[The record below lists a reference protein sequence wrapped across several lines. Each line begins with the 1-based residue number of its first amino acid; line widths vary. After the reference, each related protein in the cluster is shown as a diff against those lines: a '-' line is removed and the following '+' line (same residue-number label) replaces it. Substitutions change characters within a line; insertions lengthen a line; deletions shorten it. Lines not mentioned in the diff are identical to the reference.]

1 MNTPV
6 SLKDKKDF
14 ITWVLNHLHFKK
26 RESVWILHYLLGH
39 ETILENIHFVNE
51 AKFCP
56 RGLIMSTICSG
67 DVPFRYYKSH
77 IVTTDSDKTFHDIR
91 MNQDQPLYIEIN
103 FKHAHKNARYVSV
116 LEENPYLPE
125 DYFLSEEDI
134 QHAHQLLDISV
145 YLFQKKRLKSKIDVA
160 LDQGD
165 KKEFLRLSRALKQLE
180 ENKNQPPS
188 C

>member
-6 SLKDKKDF
+6 SIKEKKDF
-14 ITWVLNHLHFKK
+14 ITWILNHLQFKR

-39 ETILENIHFVNE
+39 KTILENIHFVNE

-56 RGLIMSTICSG
+56 RGLIISSTCSD

-77 IVTTDSDKTFHDIR
+77 LVTTDPDKTFHDIR
-91 MNQDQPLYIEIN
+91 MNREQPLYIELN
-103 FKHAHKNARYVSV
+103 FKHAHLNKLYVSV

-125 DYFLSEEDI
+125 DFFLSEEDK
-134 QHAHQLLDISV
+134 QHAHQFLDQSV
-145 YLFQKKRLKSKIDVA
+145 YLFQKEKLKTKIDAA

-165 KKEFLRLSRALKQLE
+165 KEEFLRLSEALKQLE
-180 ENKNQPPS
+180 DKKNQPLS
-188 C
+188 